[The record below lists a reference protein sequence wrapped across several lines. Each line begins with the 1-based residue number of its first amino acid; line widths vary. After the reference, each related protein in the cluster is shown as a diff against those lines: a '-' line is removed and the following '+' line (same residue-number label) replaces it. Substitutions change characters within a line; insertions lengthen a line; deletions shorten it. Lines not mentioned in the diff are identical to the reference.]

1 MVRVATSLEQLLT
14 TYKEKASQSGLLL
27 TSFQAF
33 G

>member
-1 MVRVATSLEQLLT
+1 MARVATSLEQLLT
-14 TYKEKASQSGLLL
+14 TSEEKASPNGLLL